1 MKTRVCRVKTKWLFR
16 MAIFTIIL
24 AGLLVMWGCGSD
36 SQQSPPPQTSEKAKP
51 VVDQGE
57 GKAKVVEITPG
68 KEPLTGT
75 TVKEAAKS
83 SKSPTRL
90 LLDEEVIPPGGPGEK
105 GMTRREL
112 EQMKAA
118 QPQIDP
124 LDEEVIPPAA
134 PGEKGITRR
143 ELDNLQKQ
151 QAVIDPMDQ
160 EVVPPGGPGEKGMT
174 LQELERLK
182 ALSSET
188 PQETPG
194 PLTPTRP
201 RSQQGK

>member
-16 MAIFTIIL
+16 MATCSIIL

-36 SQQSPPPQTSEKAKP
+36 SQQSPPPTSEKAKP
-51 VVDQGE
+51 VVDQGKD
-57 GKAKVVEITPG
+57 KAKVVEITPG
-68 KEPLTGT
+68 KEPVTGT

-83 SKSPTRL
+83 SKSPARL
-90 LLDEEVIPPGGPGEK
+90 LLDEEVLPPAAPGEK

-112 EQMKAA
+112 EQLKAA

-143 ELDNLQKQ
+143 ELENIQKQ
-151 QAVIDPMDQ
+151 QAEIDPMDQ
-160 EVVPPGGPGEKGMT
+160 EVVPPSGPGEKGMT
-174 LQELERLK
+174 LRELERLK
-182 ALSSET
+182 ALSPDA
-188 PQETPG
+188 PQESPG
-194 PLTPTRP
+194 PLVPTRP
-201 RSQQGK
+201 RTQPGK